1 MPPIRARLRFSPR
14 SRSPCRG
21 PWWVWTC
28 RLLAC
33 RHSSYYG
40 ERYTIAIAI
49 VYIERPFRARRYRSS
64 ARRIASPEQ
73 KADLISRFTDV
84 IVEVEKAELIRP
96 FVYVIID
103 ETGSDG
109 YGLGGNPVGVTPAKA
124 AQR

>member
-49 VYIERPFRARRYRSS
+49 VYIERTFR

-109 YGLGGNPVGVTPAKA
+109 YGLGGNPAGVTPAEA